1 MNCPKCGSPMV
12 YKRGRY
18 GMFEACSNYP
28 KCKHIKGQEPKE
40 TGEKCPNCGSPIVI
54 KRGRFGEFKAC
65 SNYPKCKTIIKDT
78 KKTDE

>member
-1 MNCPKCGSPMV
+1 
-12 YKRGRY
+12 
-18 GMFEACSNYP
+18 
-28 KCKHIKGQEPKE
+28 
-40 TGEKCPNCGSPIVI
+40 CGSPIVI